1 MSATTAGD
9 LIRKAL
15 GKLLVIGTQD
25 TLSSSEMDDGL
36 DALNLMLDS
45 WRLERLLLWAM
56 KTDTHVLT
64 GGQASYTIG
73 PGGDINTLRPT
84 QIQNAFVRSANVD
97 YPVDVI
103 GQVQFDAIAYK
114 PTQGIPRKLFY
125 NPIFPVGV
133 INLYPVPISNAYTL
147 HVNSYGEIES
157 FSNIADVYSLAP
169 GYARAVIFNLAVD
182 LAPDFNKVP
191 SAEVLRMAK
200 QSKRFV
206 QRANSPDV
214 RMFVDRSILR
224 NGGLYDITSD
234 QFI

>member
-1 MSATTAGD
+1 MAITTAGD

-25 TLSSSEMDDGL
+25 TLTSGEMSDGL

-64 GGQASYTIG
+64 GGQSAYTIG
-73 PGGDINTLRPT
+73 PGGDINTIRPT

-97 YPVDVI
+97 YPIDPI
-103 GQVQFDAIAYK
+103 GQVQYDALAYK
-114 PTQGIPRKLFY
+114 LTQGIPRKMFY
-125 NPIFPVGV
+125 NPGYPLGT
-133 INLYPVPISNAYTL
+133 INLYPVPLSSAYTL
-147 HVNSYGEIES
+147 HINSYGELES

-169 GYARAVIFNLAVD
+169 GYARAIIFNLALE
-182 LAPDFNKVP
+182 LAPDFNKAAP
-191 SAEVLRMAK
+191 PEVVKMAA
-200 QSKRFV
+200 QSKRYIKRV
-206 QRANSPDV
+206 NSPDI
-214 RMFVDRSILR
+214 RMSADAAILR
-224 NGGLYDITSD
+224 DGGIYDITSD

>member
-1 MSATTAGD
+1 MAITTAGD

-25 TLSSSEMDDGL
+25 TLTSGEMADGL

-64 GGQASYTIG
+64 GGQSAYTIG
-73 PGGDINTLRPT
+73 PGGDINTIRPT

-97 YPVDVI
+97 YPIDPI
-103 GQVQFDAIAYK
+103 GQVQYDALAYK
-114 PTQGIPRKLFY
+114 LTQGIPRKMFY
-125 NPIFPVGV
+125 NPGYPLGT
-133 INLYPVPISNAYTL
+133 INLYPVPLSSAYTL
-147 HVNSYGEIES
+147 HVNSYGELES

-169 GYARAVIFNLAVD
+169 GYARAVIFNLALE
-182 LAPDFNKVP
+182 LAPDFNKAAP
-191 SAEVLRMAK
+191 PEVVKMAA
-200 QSKRFV
+200 QSKRYIKRV
-206 QRANSPDV
+206 NSPDV
-214 RMFVDRSILR
+214 RMSADAAILR
-224 NGGLYDITSD
+224 DGGIYDITSD

>member
-1 MSATTAGD
+1 MATTTAGD

-45 WRLERLLLWAM
+45 WRLERLSLWSMTQAS
-56 KTDTHVLT
+56 KVLT
-64 GGQASYTIG
+64 GGVASYTIG
-73 PGGDINTLRPT
+73 PGADIDTIRPT
-84 QIQNAFVRSANVD
+84 QIQDAYVRGANVD

-103 GQVQFDAIAYK
+103 GQVQYDSIAYK
-114 PTQGIPRKLFY
+114 PTTGIPRKMFY
-125 NPIFPVGV
+125 SAAYPIGTL
-133 INLYPVPISNAYTL
+133 NLYPVPISSAYTL
-147 HVNSYGEIES
+147 FLNYYGEIES
-157 FSNIADVYSLAP
+157 FTNIADAYSLAP

-182 LAPDFNKVP
+182 LAPDFNKTAP
-191 SAEVLRMAK
+191 PEVVKMAA
-200 QSKRFV
+200 QSKRYIK
-206 QRANSPDV
+206 RINSPDV
-214 RMFVDRSILR
+214 RMTADRAILR